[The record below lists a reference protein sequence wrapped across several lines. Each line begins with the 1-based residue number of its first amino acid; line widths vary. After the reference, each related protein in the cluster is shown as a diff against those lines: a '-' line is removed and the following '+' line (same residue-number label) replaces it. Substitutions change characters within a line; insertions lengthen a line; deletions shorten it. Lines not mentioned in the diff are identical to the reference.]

1 MSIQFRP
8 LGTHIGAEVEGI
20 DLREPL
26 SPAQAEEIHNGMD
39 RYAVLVFHNQP
50 LTNEQHLGFTKGLGP
65 LEDTSR
71 NTLRAAADF
80 RLPTTFADVSN
91 LDGENKPFGAD
102 DRRRLFAIGNRLWHS
117 DSSFKAVPAK
127 YSLLRAVRIPSKGG
141 NTEFAHMGAAYE
153 ALDEDTKSVIEDLV
167 CENSQL
173 FSREAI
179 GFREFTPEERER
191 FRPVRQRLVRTLA
204 RTGRKSIYL
213 SSHIGRILGWELPE
227 ARLLLRDLTEH
238 ATQREF
244 VYSHKWQVDDLVIWD
259 NRQTMHR
266 GRPFPTNQA
275 RDVRRTTV
283 KGDAPTVE
291 QAIAA

>member
-1 MSIQFRP
+1 MPIHIHP
-8 LGTHIGAEVEGI
+8 ITTHIGAEVEGI
-20 DLREPL
+20 NLREPL
-26 SPAQAEEIHNGMD
+26 SLAQVEEIHAGMD
-39 RYAVLVFHNQP
+39 KYAVLVFHNQP
-50 LTNEQHLGFTKGLGP
+50 LTNEQHLAFTKALGP

-80 RLPTTFADVSN
+80 RLPPTFADVSN
-91 LDGENKPFGAD
+91 LDGNNKPYGAA

-153 ALDEDTKSVIEDLV
+153 ALDDETKTLIEDLV
-167 CENSQL
+167 CEHSQL

-179 GFREFTPEERER
+179 GFKEFTPEERER

-204 RTGRKSIYL
+204 KTGRKSIYL
-213 SSHIGRILGWELPE
+213 SSHIGTIVGWELPE

-266 GRPFPTNQA
+266 GRAYPASEA

-283 KGDAPTVE
+283 TGDGPTVQ
-291 QAIAA
+291 QAVAA

>member
-1 MSIQFRP
+1 MPMQFRA
-8 LGTHIGAEVEGI
+8 LTTRIGAEVEGI

-26 SPAQAEEIHNGMD
+26 SSAQAEEIHAAMD
-39 RYAVLVFHNQP
+39 RYAVLVFHDQP
-50 LTNEQHLGFTKGLGP
+50 LTNEQHLAFTSVLGP
-65 LEDTSR
+65 LE
-71 NTLRAAADF
+71 NTANILRTAADF
-80 RLPTTFADVSN
+80 RLPPVFADVSN
-91 LDGENKPFGAD
+91 LDGRNQPYGAE

-153 ALDEDTKSVIEDLV
+153 ALDDETKALIEDRV
-167 CENSQL
+167 CEHSQL
-173 FSREAI
+173 FSRESV
-179 GFREFTPEERER
+179 GFTDFTPEERER
-191 FRPVRQRLVRTLA
+191 LKPVRQRLVRTLP

-213 SSHIGRILGWELPE
+213 SSHAGAIVGWPLPE

-244 VYSHKWQVDDLVIWD
+244 VYSHPWRVDDLVMWD

-266 GRPFPTNQA
+266 GRPFPAGEA
-275 RDVRRTTV
+275 RDVRRTTI
-283 KGDAPTVE
+283 GGEAPTVE